1 MVNSANDRG
10 KRSVAAS
17 VLRFLTMI
25 GLVLLSFEPANGGDM
40 NRQYHSEINKYP
52 NIFLFDVVESQP
64 GRWDLEPG
72 NPLNEQRKVK
82 LQIVVA
88 EVFKSHQGMEA
99 GQGLRIAVGQKRP
112 SSGRIAD
119 YYGPWSDIELESNPR
134 LLAFCEELPSNVEQG
149 WPALECPEVVEEK
162 DPARPFAAEDVEKAM
177 DMKELPSYPN
187 IVSARGVRESI
198 EKQGER
204 VGPLLARF
212 LLDAAEAAGLDVSI
226 SGLIALVGTARINGL
241 FRSVLLTYLA
251 DALVGPGDENE
262 GWKIRFVRAMSEI
275 LQEPR
280 CPRVLRE
287 GIVQAYFRNTVFDA
301 SGNAFFPSRSVFET
315 EEEIESLKEAI
326 LSLPFEEQ
334 AREQI
339 LTWLSAD
346 R

>member
-1 MVNSANDRG
+1 MAIGKNDRG
-10 KRSVAAS
+10 RRGVAATA
-17 VLRFLTMI
+17 LRFLTMI
-25 GLVLLSFEPANGGDM
+25 GLVLISLEPANGGEM

-64 GRWDLEPG
+64 GRWDRDPG

-82 LQIVVA
+82 LHLVVA
-88 EVFKSHQGMEA
+88 EVFKSYQGVEP
-99 GQGLRIAVGQKRP
+99 GQGLRIAVVQKRP
-112 SSGRIAD
+112 ASGRIAD
-119 YYGPWSDIELESNPR
+119 YYGPWSDIDLENNPR
-134 LLAFCEELPSNVEQG
+134 LLAFCEELPSNIEQG
-149 WPALECPEVVEEK
+149 WPALECPEVVEEN

-177 DMKELPSYPN
+177 DMKKLPSYPN

-204 VGPLLARF
+204 VGPLLGRF

-226 SGLIALVGTARINGL
+226 PGLIALVGTARINGL

-251 DALVGPGDENE
+251 DALAGADDENE
-262 GWKIRFVRAMSEI
+262 NWKIRFVRAMSKI
-275 LQEPR
+275 LQEPK

-301 SGNAFFPSRSVFET
+301 SGNAYFPSKSVFES
-315 EEEIESLKEAI
+315 EEEVESLKEAI
-326 LSLPFEEQ
+326 LSLPFQEQTREE
-334 AREQI
+334 I